1 MKPMKIGLKNDL
13 TADDAVQNTHATPH
27 QKTLPVGLGTTK
39 AAGMGK
45 TVRIGLKKAQN
56 TELNS
61 YKK

>member
-1 MKPMKIGLKNDL
+1 MKPMKIGLKND
-13 TADDAVQNTHATPH
+13 TNGDVPVSNTHATPH

-45 TVRIGLKKAQN
+45 TVRIGLKKAQD